1 MKTKVRRRSP
11 LDAFRGHLLAIYFFA
26 IVFGMFLGGITNV
39 ENSSEAESK
48 RVLEESVH
56 KAIISC
62 YAIEGRYPE
71 SVEYLKENY
80 NLIYDEEKYDIG
92 YNIFADNIM
101 PDVYIIDLTVDDE
114 EETTETPPDEIPP
127 ENFENFENIG

>member
-1 MKTKVRRRSP
+1 MKTKVRRRSL
-11 LDAFRGHLLAIYFFA
+11 LDALKGHLLAVYFFA
-26 IVFGMFLGGITNV
+26 IIFGMFLGGITNV
-39 ENSSEAESK
+39 ENSGEAESK

-92 YNIFADNIM
+92 YSIFADNVM
-101 PDVYIIDLTVDDE
+101 PDVYIIDLAAE
-114 EETTETPPDEIPP
+114 SEAESTTTPADEIPP
-127 ENFENFENIG
+127 ENFEEFENLE

>member
-11 LDAFRGHLLAIYFFA
+11 IDGLKAHLLAICFFTV
-26 IVFGMFLGGITNV
+26 IFGMFIGGVENV

-56 KAIISC
+56 KAIVSC

-71 SVEYLKENY
+71 NVDYLKQNY
-80 NLIYDEEKYDIG
+80 GLIYDEEKYAIG

-101 PDVYIIDLTVDDE
+101 PDVFIIDLTMPDERE
-114 EETTETPPDEIPP
+114 EETLPTEDMPPVEPVNM
-127 ENFENFENIG
+127 E

>member
-11 LDAFRGHLLAIYFFA
+11 LDAFKGHLLAIYFFA
-26 IVFGMFLGGITNV
+26 VIFGMFLGGITNV
-39 ENSSEAESK
+39 ETSSEAESK

-71 SVEYLKENY
+71 DVDYLKENY
-80 NLIYDEEKYDIG
+80 GLIYDEEKYAIG
-92 YNIFADNIM
+92 YDVFADNIM
-101 PDVYIIDLTVDDE
+101 PDVYIIDLAL
-114 EETTETPPDEIPP
+114 PDEDDTLPTEDVPP
-127 ENFENFENIG
+127 EMPLNIE

>member
-11 LDAFRGHLLAIYFFA
+11 IEAFKGHLFAIYLFA
-26 IVFGMFLGGITNV
+26 IIFGMFLGGITNV
-39 ENSSEAESK
+39 ENSGAAESK

-92 YNIFADNIM
+92 YSIFADNIM
-101 PDVYIIDLTVDDE
+101 PDVYIIDLTADYTE
-114 EETTETPPDEIPP
+114 EETTTPLDEIPP
-127 ENFENFENIG
+127 ENFEELENLE